1 MAPRATWKGY
11 MKLSLVSCPV
21 RLYNATSSTGRI
33 AFNMLHKDTHN
44 RVQMKPHDPELGQ
57 VERGDL
63 VKGYEFEK
71 DNYVVIDDE
80 DLEQIQIESTKTIT
94 IDSFID
100 TAEVDPMYLDAPYY
114 VAPDGPVAEET
125 YRVIHQ
131 AMAKRNKA
139 AVARVVMSN
148 RERMVLLTLRDK
160 GMAMTTLRNANEVR
174 GVADYFD
181 DIADEKLDPQMLKLA
196 EMIIDQHE
204 AEFDPSQ
211 FVDNYQLALKEVV
224 KAKIKG
230 TAPVI
235 AKAPE
240 RGKVINLMD
249 ALKRSLDESESK
261 KPPAPSKPRTT
272 KQRAGTKGKEKTV
285 AKSSGRT
292 RKTAG
297 TTRTRKSA

>member
-44 RVQMKPHDPELGQ
+44 RVHMKPHDPELGQ

-71 DNYVVIDDE
+71 DKYVIIDDE
-80 DLEQIQIESTKTIT
+80 DLESIQIESTKTIT

-100 TAEVDPMYLDAPYY
+100 AAEVDPMSLDSPYY

-131 AMAKRNKA
+131 AMAKRGKA

-148 RERMVLLTLRDK
+148 RERMVLLTLRNK
-160 GMAMTTLRNANEVR
+160 GFVMTTLRNAAEVR

-181 DIADEKLDPQMLKLA
+181 DIGDEGLDAEMLNLA
-196 EMIIDQHE
+196 ELIIDQHE

-211 FVDNYQLALKEVV
+211 FVDQYQLALKDVV

-230 TAPVI
+230 TTPVI

-249 ALKRSLDESESK
+249 ALKRSLDEAQGM
-261 KPPAPSKPRTT
+261 KPPAPSKPRAKPRTAKT
-272 KQRAGTKGKEKTV
+272 GKATKGN
-285 AKSSGRT
+285 AARGR
-292 RKTAG
+292 K
-297 TTRTRKSA
+297 TTRTAGARKSA

>member
-57 VERGDL
+57 VERRDL

-71 DNYVVIDDE
+71 DQYVIVTDE
-80 DLEQIQIESTKTIT
+80 DLDAVQIESTKTIT

-100 TAEVDPMYLDAPYY
+100 AAEVDQMYLDAPYY

-125 YRVIHQ
+125 YRVIHE
-131 AMAKRNKA
+131 AMAKRRKA
-139 AVARVVMSN
+139 ALARVVMSN

-160 GMAMTTLRNANEVR
+160 GFVMTTLRNASEVR
-174 GVADYFD
+174 GIADYFD
-181 DIADEKLDPQMLKLA
+181 DIGDDALDDEMLKLA
-196 EMIIDQHE
+196 ELIIDQHE
-204 AEFDPSQ
+204 AEFDPSA
-211 FVDNYQLALKEVV
+211 FVDQYQLALKDLV
-224 KAKIKG
+224 KAKVKG
-230 TAPVI
+230 TQPII

-249 ALKRSLDESESK
+249 ALKRSLEDSEGK
-261 KPPAPSKPRTT
+261 KPPAPSKRRTKARASKT
-272 KQRAGTKGKEKTV
+272 KASSKT
-285 AKSSGRT
+285 SGRT
-292 RKTAG
+292 RKTA
-297 TTRTRKSA
+297 TSRARKSA